1 MIIRA
6 VLPAPVFCDPTAKM
20 NNSIG
25 LIIAF
30 TYIFVVIGFAEVLRR
45 WRGYGTGFTRKVIH
59 IGVGMLSWLVPFLFD
74 SPWPFVFA
82 CLTFVIINLLDYRY
96 GFFSAMASSDRSNLG
111 TVYFPL
117 AAAVVA
123 LIFWDTPPLM
133 VAALMPLTWGDGL
146 APVVGQTYGRNTYT
160 VFSHTRTLQGSMAF
174 FVMGGLFT
182 WLALWVMPGPPDIA
196 PLEAVL
202 PTFVILSATT
212 LTEAVSPWG
221 LDNLSVTAVAI
232 IILSLWPF

>member
-1 MIIRA
+1 
-6 VLPAPVFCDPTAKM
+6 M
-20 NNSIG
+20 NSFIG

-30 TYIFVVIGFAEVLRR
+30 GYIFAVIGLAEALRR
-45 WRGYGTGFTRKVIH
+45 WRGFGTGFTRKFIH

-74 SPWPFVFA
+74 SAWPFVFA
-82 CLTFVIINLLDYRY
+82 CTVFIVINLLDYRF
-96 GFFSAMASSDRSNLG
+96 GFFSSMASSDRSNLG

-146 APVVGQTYGRNTYT
+146 APVIGRAYGHNTYV
-160 VFSHTRTLQGSMAF
+160 VFGHTRSLQGSATF
-174 FVMGGLFT
+174 FVMGGFFT
-182 WLALWVMPGPPDIA
+182 WLALWLMPGVPEISPSAALA
-196 PLEAVL
+196 PAA
-202 PTFVILSATT
+202 VILLFTT

-221 LDNLSVTAVAI
+221 LDNLTVTAAAI
-232 IILSLWPF
+232 AILSLWPF